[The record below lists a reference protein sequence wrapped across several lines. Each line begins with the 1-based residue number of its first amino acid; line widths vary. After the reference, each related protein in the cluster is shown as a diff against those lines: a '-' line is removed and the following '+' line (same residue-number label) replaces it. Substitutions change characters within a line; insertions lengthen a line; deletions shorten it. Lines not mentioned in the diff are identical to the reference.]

1 MSSRCRKSWAS
12 DWCLLLYLTFF
23 NKLNFINVK
32 KKLLIP
38 LLCLD
43 SVVAPKD
50 SCGQEADD
58 EELAADHSE
67 AQGTVCGSGVSD
79 SFYVTGPCVTRA

>member
-1 MSSRCRKSWAS
+1 M
-12 DWCLLLYLTFF
+12 
-23 NKLNFINVK
+23 
-32 KKLLIP
+32 LIP

-58 EELAADHSE
+58 EELGADHGETRGDSE
-67 AQGTVCGSGVSD
+67 GSGVSD
-79 SFYVTGPCVTRA
+79 SLYVTGPCVTRV